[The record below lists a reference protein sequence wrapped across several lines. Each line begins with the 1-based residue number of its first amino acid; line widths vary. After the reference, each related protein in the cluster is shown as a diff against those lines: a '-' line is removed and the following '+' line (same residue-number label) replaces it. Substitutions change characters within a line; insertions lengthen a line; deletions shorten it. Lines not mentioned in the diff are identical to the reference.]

1 MVIVG
6 LIVTVIPAVS
16 VPVTP
21 DTVIRPVVSAT
32 VMELAYFVPSVVPQL
47 EKFVAVDV
55 PTISDMQVRPA
66 LAANTT
72 SEPFAR
78 LV

>member
-1 MVIVG
+1 MIVG
-6 LIVTVIPAVS
+6 VITTVMPAVS
-16 VPVTP
+16 VEATP
-21 DTVIRPVVSAT
+21 DTVITPVVSAT
-32 VMELAYFVPSVVPQL
+32 EMELAYFVPSVVPQL